1 MDRSDLPDS
10 ETDDRGF
17 ELQSYIGYLDNY
29 NYETVRVNG
38 DITSQYYAPA
48 DNYFR
53 DLAQFE
59 SSPWF
64 ESTPSN
70 QDHTLNQYRIQNP
83 TYLAPTNFPS
93 TETSDDTVWT
103 SNTEYATFIKTGNSS
118 EHYGQLT

>member
-1 MDRSDLPDS
+1 MPDS
-10 ETDDRGF
+10 ETDDWGF
-17 ELQSYIGYLDNY
+17 ELQSYMGYWDNY
-29 NYETVRVNG
+29 DYETVGVNG
-38 DITSQYYAPA
+38 DITYQYYAPA
-48 DNYFR
+48 DNHFQ
-53 DLAQFE
+53 DLAQVE
-59 SSPWF
+59 SSSWF

-118 EHYGQLT
+118 GHYGQLT